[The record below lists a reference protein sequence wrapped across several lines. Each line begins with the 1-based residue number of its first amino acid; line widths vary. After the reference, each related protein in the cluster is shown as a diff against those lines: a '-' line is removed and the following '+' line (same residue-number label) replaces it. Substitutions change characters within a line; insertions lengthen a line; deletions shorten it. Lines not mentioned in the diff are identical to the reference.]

1 MRSSILAIAAILA
14 LPACTTMSDAPPES
28 ASAQPAASGVTPSID
43 TMKRLV
49 QLLSSDAYEGRAPGS
64 AGEEKTLA
72 LLSSEFARLGLK
84 PGNNGSWFQDVPL
97 VEITAKN
104 VSPLRFSGGKAPVTA
119 AYGPEMVIGTYR
131 TAQPHIAVKDSP
143 VVFVGYGINAP
154 ERAPPGLSGGG

>member
-49 QLLSSDAYEGRAPGS
+49 QELSSDAYEGRAPGS

-72 LLSSEFARLGLK
+72 LLAAELS
-84 PGNNGSWFQDVPL
+84 
-97 VEITAKN
+97 
-104 VSPLRFSGGKAPVTA
+104 VSQCFSFGFPRG
-119 AYGPEMVIGTYR
+119 
-131 TAQPHIAVKDSP
+131 
-143 VVFVGYGINAP
+143 
-154 ERAPPGLSGGG
+154 